1 METKRGKNQYLI
13 EAGNPKLMKRPVK
26 NGTEYVLYLVYYYGY
41 NRENGTPIQKK
52 EKLSLTLTATPRTP
66 LQRQQNKE
74 TIELAK
80 KIRFE
85 REQQFIED
93 KEGYRLKKQTETN
106 FYVFFQNYIDSYT
119 KADIRVIEMALRA
132 FKSFIAE
139 EYPQYKARIEPQHI
153 NKDMMIKFA
162 DFITDTHKGQGAAT
176 VWGRF
181 KKVINYA
188 VEHGVFKQTPC
199 KGVSIPVCD
208 DVLVKDILSKDEL
221 ITLFNTHYEK
231 ENAEVRRA
239 FALTCFAG
247 LRFCDVQKLTYN
259 NIDYENKILNFRQS
273 KTAGHSAKSG
283 VMIPLNDQLLG
294 IIGEKPAEANGET
307 RVFNLPTQDGC
318 NKVLRSWCKRA
329 NIDKHITWHCGRHSF
344 ATGLLTNG
352 ANIKVVA
359 ELLGH
364 SKLKYVEVYVRAI
377 DEAKADA
384 INSLPTIN
392 IKNI

>member
-247 LRFCDVQKLTYN
+247 LRFCDVQK
-259 NIDYENKILNFRQS
+259 
-273 KTAGHSAKSG
+273 G
-283 VMIPLNDQLLG
+283 
-294 IIGEKPAEANGET
+294 
-307 RVFNLPTQDGC
+307 
-318 NKVLRSWCKRA
+318 
-329 NIDKHITWHCGRHSF
+329 
-344 ATGLLTNG
+344 
-352 ANIKVVA
+352 
-359 ELLGH
+359 
-364 SKLKYVEVYVRAI
+364 
-377 DEAKADA
+377 
-384 INSLPTIN
+384 
-392 IKNI
+392 